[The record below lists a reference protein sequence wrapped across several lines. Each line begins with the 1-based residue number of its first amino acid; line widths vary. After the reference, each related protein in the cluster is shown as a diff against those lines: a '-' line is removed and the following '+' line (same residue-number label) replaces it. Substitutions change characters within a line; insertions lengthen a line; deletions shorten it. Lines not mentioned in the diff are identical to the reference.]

1 MLTKAELRE
10 MQGLTTRIQKGSVTR
25 EDWSTLAALMVVYLG
40 DAVVTA
46 IAAQGLDEFI
56 RVSQPVYEGHAFQYR
71 RLPTDV
77 RPHLSG
83 GQALFPRSGR
93 RALTGMAKRPLKPKT
108 VAPVDPDELPPG
120 ATGMS
125 LASNRPGVLT
135 ADSEH
140 EVNEDSRLSRYE
152 KVQQFLATA
161 RKRWRQSAD
170 SESEL
175 RKEMLDDL
183 RFYNAEQWPDNIKLD
198 RVLDGRPCLT
208 INRLPQFVRQVLNQ
222 ARQQRPAIQYNPID
236 NGADVDTAEVLQGIA
251 RSIERNSNAPM
262 AYNTAGEQQ
271 VIMGRGWLRVR
282 ADWVGDD
289 SFEQEIIIES
299 PEDPFTVY
307 PSPASGKPDGSDLQW
322 AFLIAR
328 VPWHEYR
335 TRYPKAEK
343 ASLTDWTSVGDEAAE
358 WVNETGVLVA
368 EYYYIEMVAAE
379 LAEYYVD
386 VGEEQPLKVTSY
398 TDGIRAQ
405 DTKPGPNGEP
415 PRIQIIRKRKT
426 LKRQLKWATIN
437 GVDILEGNE
446 DKTGGRNL
454 PGPYIPLVPIQGE
467 KLVVNGKRNLRG
479 MIRDAKDPQ
488 RTYNFWVSAET
499 EMIAL
504 APRAPVIGAIGQF
517 ETTKEQWLLA
527 NRRNFPFLEYDAI
540 DINGNLVPPPQR
552 NAFDPN
558 VGPIIQATQQADMDL
573 KSVIGM
579 FDASQERSREQSGK
593 AILARQAQGEQGNS
607 HFLANQALSIQ
618 QIGRILLH
626 WIPVY
631 YDQPKIVRIVG
642 IDDREKDVLVHAGN
656 PEQAE
661 QLQKEA
667 EENPLFKTLKSGAL
681 YDVGLGRYDVSVSVT
696 PSFQSRRAES
706 VEAMTQLLQAFPLA
720 APYALD
726 VITKN
731 MDWPGARELSE
742 RFKHLV
748 PPEARDD
755 EEGKDIPPEIKQQLE
770 QMKEQLELATQQLE
784 EQQKVIDTKATEQEG
799 LAKIRQL
806 ELASNERL
814 AQMKAD
820 MEVMKITEKAK
831 AEVQLQLL
839 EAKLNELSQ
848 QAEFLHERRMQL
860 DTPPPLQKAVA
871 PPQEHEPADTLTYK
885 DAPPDVR
892 RQIEVQA
899 GLAPSRMGALELA
912 ERKAKAMP
920 KPAAPA
926 PMGAG
931 RYPLPKAKAK
941 PAKPET
947 TKPDLKKP

>member
-1 MLTKAELRE
+1 
-10 MQGLTTRIQKGSVTR
+10 
-25 EDWSTLAALMVVYLG
+25 
-40 DAVVTA
+40 
-46 IAAQGLDEFI
+46 
-56 RVSQPVYEGHAFQYR
+56 
-71 RLPTDV
+71 
-77 RPHLSG
+77 
-83 GQALFPRSGR
+83 
-93 RALTGMAKRPLKPKT
+93 MAKRPLKPKT
-108 VAPVDPDELPPG
+108 VTNLDAEALPPG
-120 ATGMS
+120 AVGMT
-125 LASNRPGVLT
+125 LASDRPGILT
-135 ADSEH
+135 SDSERD
-140 EVNEDSRLSRYE
+140 VDSQQRLSRYE
-152 KVQQFLATA
+152 QIQQFIATA

-170 SESEL
+170 CESEL

-183 RFYNAEQWPDNIKLD
+183 RFFNSEQWPDNIKMD

-251 RSIERNSNAPM
+251 RSVERNSNAPM
-262 AYNTAGEQQ
+262 AYNTAGEHQ

-282 ADWVGDD
+282 ADWIADD
-289 SFEQEIIIES
+289 SFDQEILIEA

-307 PSPASGKPDGSDLQW
+307 PDVASGKPDGSDLTW

-328 VPWHEYR
+328 VPWHEYHIR
-335 TRYPKAEK
+335 FPRAER
-343 ASLTDWTSVGDEAAE
+343 ASMLDWTSIGDEAAE

-368 EYYYIEMVAAE
+368 EYYYIEMVSAE

-386 VGEEQPLKVTSY
+386 VGDEQPLKLTTY
-398 TDGIRAQ
+398 TDAIRPQ
-405 DTKPGPNGEP
+405 DTKPGPDGAP
-415 PRIQIIRKRKT
+415 PKITILRKRKT
-426 LKRQLKWATIN
+426 VKRQLKWATIN
-437 GVDILEGNE
+437 GVEVLEGNE
-446 DKTGGRNL
+446 TKTGGRNL
-454 PGPYIPLVPIQGE
+454 PGPFIPLVPIQGE

-479 MIRDAKDPQ
+479 MVRDAKDPQ

-558 VGPIIQATQQADMDL
+558 IGPIIQATQQADGDL

-618 QIGRILLH
+618 QVGRILLH

-631 YDQPKIVRIVG
+631 YDQPRVVRIVG
-642 IDDREKDVLVHAGN
+642 IDDRERDVLVHAGN
-656 PEQAE
+656 PDAAE
-661 QLQKEA
+661 QMQQEMSDS
-667 EENPLFKTLKSGAL
+667 PLFKTLKTGAL
-681 YDVGLGRYDVSVSVT
+681 YDVGLGRYDVGVSVT

-726 VITKN
+726 VLTKN

-755 EEGKDIPPEIKQQLE
+755 EDAKDIPPEVKQQMQ
-770 QMKEQLELATQQLE
+770 QMEEQLQLATQHIDDL
-784 EQQKVIDTKATEQEG
+784 QKVIDTKATEQEG
-799 LAKIRQL
+799 LAKIRQMEL
-806 ELASNERL
+806 ESNERL

-820 MEVMKITEKAK
+820 MEVLKITEKAK
-831 AEVQLQLL
+831 AEASLQLL
-839 EAKLNELSQ
+839 EAKLDELSQ
-848 QAEFLHERRMQL
+848 QADHLHERKLQL
-860 DTPPPLQKAVA
+860 EAPRPEQKVERA
-871 PPQEHEPADTLTYK
+871 PDDHGPEDTLTYK
-885 DAPPDVR
+885 DSPPDVR
-892 RQIEVQA
+892 RQIESLA
-899 GLAPSRMGALELA
+899 GLTPSRMGALELA

-926 PMGAG
+926 PLGTG
-931 RYPLPKAKAK
+931 PHRLPAAAK
-941 PAKPET
+941 PTPKPGT
-947 TKPDLKKP
+947 PDLKKP

>member
-1 MLTKAELRE
+1 MALRP
-10 MQGLTTRIQKGSVTR
+10 
-25 EDWSTLAALMVVYLG
+25 
-40 DAVVTA
+40 
-46 IAAQGLDEFI
+46 
-56 RVSQPVYEGHAFQYR
+56 PVK
-71 RLPTDV
+71 
-77 RPHLSG
+77 
-83 GQALFPRSGR
+83 PR
-93 RALTGMAKRPLKPKT
+93 T
-108 VAPVDPDELPPG
+108 VAPVDPDALPPG

-125 LASNRPGVLT
+125 LASDRPGILT
-135 ADSEH
+135 SDSERDVDDADAH
-140 EVNEDSRLSRYE
+140 TRYE
-152 KVQQFLATA
+152 RIQAFIATA
-161 RKRWRQSAD
+161 RKRWRQSSQ

-183 RFYNAEQWPDNIKLD
+183 RFYNAEQWPDNIKMD

-251 RSIERNSNAPM
+251 RSIERNSNASM
-262 AYNTAGEQQ
+262 HYNTSGEQQ

-282 ADWVGDD
+282 ADWIAPD
-289 SFEQEIIIES
+289 SFEQEILIEA

-307 PSPASGKPDGSDLQW
+307 PDVASGKPDGSDALW
-322 AFLIAR
+322 AFIITR
-328 VPWHEYR
+328 VPWYEYHA
-335 TRYPKAEK
+335 RYPRAER
-343 ASLTDWTSVGDEAAE
+343 ASMIDWTSIGDEAAE

-386 VGEEQPLKVTSY
+386 LGLGEPLKLTTYS
-398 TDGIRAQ
+398 DALKAK

-415 PRIQIIRKRKT
+415 PKVTIIRTRPT
-426 LKRQLKWATIN
+426 VKRQLKWATIN
-437 GVDILEGNE
+437 GIEILEGNK
-446 DKTGGRNL
+446 DKTGGRDL
-454 PGPYIPLVPIQGE
+454 PGPYIPLVPVQGE

-540 DINGNLVPPPQR
+540 DINGNLVPAPQR

-558 VGPIIQATQQADMDL
+558 IGPIIQATQQADMDL

-607 HFLANQALSIQ
+607 HFLANQALSIMQ
-618 QIGRILLH
+618 VGRILLH
-626 WIPVY
+626 WIPIY
-631 YDQPKIVRIVG
+631 YDQPKVVRIVG
-642 IDDREKDVLVHAGN
+642 IDDRERDVLVHAGN
-656 PEQAE
+656 PQAAD
-661 QLQKEA
+661 QLQQELA
-667 EENPLFKTLKSGAL
+667 ENPVFKTLQSGAL

-706 VEAMTQLLQAFPLA
+706 VEAMTQLIQAFPLA

-726 VITKN
+726 VLTKN

-755 EEGKDIPPEIKQQLE
+755 EDQQEIPPQVKQQLQ
-770 QMKEQLELATQQLE
+770 QMQEQLQMATQHIDDL
-784 EQQKVIDTKATEQEG
+784 QKVIDTKATEQEG
-799 LAKIRQL
+799 LAKIRQM
-806 ELASNERL
+806 ELQSNERL

-820 MEVMKITEKAK
+820 LELQKIEEKAK
-831 AEVQLQLL
+831 AEASLRLL
-839 EAKLNELSQ
+839 EGKLDQLGQ
-848 QAEFLHERRMQL
+848 QAEFLHERKMQL
-860 DTPPPLQKAVA
+860 EAPPPPQKATPA
-871 PPQEHEPADTLTYK
+871 PQQRQVSESLNYK

-899 GLAPSRMGALELA
+899 GLTPSRFTGLEIA
-912 ERKAKAMP
+912 EKKAAAQPKPTAPVGKTTAPAP
-920 KPAAPA
+920 KPAAP
-926 PMGAG
+926 P
-931 RYPLPKAKAK
+931 AKA
-941 PAKPET
+941 AT
-947 TKPDLKKP
+947 PDLKKK